1 MLKLG
6 RTNSNKG
13 NGFAP
18 NCRGGENMQILVAA
32 GILTFLC
39 LVMVVEKKNNIKRL
53 RVKIKEQFGKKTEK
67 KKCNFEKVGYHW
79 SEYKKTISEDE
90 KIDEITWNDLEMNN
104 VYGRINNCN
113 SFVGEQILYSK
124 LHCLPN
130 NNLYR
135 EIFEKKVSFFASNFK
150 EREEIQLLLCSL
162 RKDDKS
168 YYLPK
173 FMADLDA
180 YRISGIGKYR
190 AMQVLLGLSILPAI
204 ILKDTRLLFISGA
217 LFAIN
222 ILIYALGKIK
232 YEAHLD
238 MFKSIIDVM
247 TIGNKISDTKKFSY
261 ENKFLDLMKV
271 ASPFKGL
278 SFMMGIIQM
287 KKDAAFSGDIVGIIY
302 DYLIGATLWDFI
314 KYDQIICKLKN
325 NRNEFME
332 LYKVLGEM
340 DTAITIASFRESLPL
355 YCTPT
360 FSKNHVLQMKQIYHP
375 LIDDPVYNTVNLEN
389 SCIITG
395 SNASGKSTFIKAIA
409 INAILGQSINTC
421 MADEMIL
428 PCSKIITSMA
438 VRDDL
443 MAGESY
449 YIKEIKY
456 LKRIIEGLSEERLVI
471 CVIDEILRGTNT
483 EERIAASASILK
495 FLHNKNCIAIVA
507 SHDIELTQ
515 ILDNIYDNYYFTEQM
530 EEKDIVFDYKIYRGV
545 SNSKNAIK
553 LLKYV
558 GFPDEIIAEAK
569 KNVC

>member
-1 MLKLG
+1 
-6 RTNSNKG
+6 
-13 NGFAP
+13 
-18 NCRGGENMQILVAA
+18 
-32 GILTFLC
+32 
-39 LVMVVEKKNNIKRL
+39 
-53 RVKIKEQFGKKTEK
+53 
-67 KKCNFEKVGYHW
+67 
-79 SEYKKTISEDE
+79 
-90 KIDEITWNDLEMNN
+90 
-104 VYGRINNCN
+104 
-113 SFVGEQILYSK
+113 
-124 LHCLPN
+124 
-130 NNLYR
+130 
-135 EIFEKKVSFFASNFK
+135 
-150 EREEIQLLLCSL
+150 
-162 RKDDKS
+162 
-168 YYLPK
+168 
-173 FMADLDA
+173 
-180 YRISGIGKYR
+180 
-190 AMQVLLGLSILPAI
+190 
-204 ILKDTRLLFISGA
+204 
-217 LFAIN
+217 
-222 ILIYALGKIK
+222 
-232 YEAHLD
+232 
-238 MFKSIIDVM
+238 
-247 TIGNKISDTKKFSY
+247 
-261 ENKFLDLMKV
+261 
-271 ASPFKGL
+271 
-278 SFMMGIIQM
+278 
-287 KKDAAFSGDIVGIIY
+287 
-302 DYLIGATLWDFI
+302 
-314 KYDQIICKLKN
+314 
-325 NRNEFME
+325 
-332 LYKVLGEM
+332 
-340 DTAITIASFRESLPL
+340 
-355 YCTPT
+355 
-360 FSKNHVLQMKQIYHP
+360 
-375 LIDDPVYNTVNLEN
+375 TVNLEN

-569 KNVC
+569 KMFVKEAHYKGTSYYKASRDGPCLLD